1 MATFVYQ
8 MKLNRTYL
16 FIAISSIALLSV
28 LIIQVNWILKTAA
41 IKEGLFNE
49 KANMVLSRTTEALR
63 NDKETCAKIGEC
75 FNKDDAP
82 KSVAKLG
89 VSEML
94 KVDSLFRHYM
104 KYYNFH
110 VDYSFVV
117 IKAGP
122 VISGMENDIAGY
134 SFNKPLE
141 EVARINGLELKLI
154 FPEKKQ
160 FIFAELGYLFITSL
174 VLILVVLFLFWRTSL
189 SLMKEQKISGHI
201 RAFLNNMTHEFK
213 TPITNIA
220 LADRMIM
227 KHPVILQEKN
237 LMHYTE
243 IIKEENEKLRLQVEQ
258 VLSMSALEKGE
269 ISLKMITIDFH
280 ALIQESV
287 KSFSIQIED
296 RQGSINLEL
305 NSKNHLILGDSANLT
320 NVFCNLIDNAIKYSR
335 EKPDITI
342 RTRNSDNVFIVSVS
356 DKGTGIDKE
365 YKTKVFDKYFRV
377 STGDVH
383 DVKGFGL
390 GLAYVKEVI
399 DLHGGT
405 IELESEKGKGSVFTI
420 SLPYA

>member
-1 MATFVYQ
+1 

-134 SFNKPLE
+134 SFNKPLQNFRQSKS
-141 EVARINGLELKLI
+141 V
-154 FPEKKQ
+154 Q
-160 FIFAELGYLFITSL
+160 
-174 VLILVVLFLFWRTSL
+174 
-189 SLMKEQKISGHI
+189 
-201 RAFLNNMTHEFK
+201 
-213 TPITNIA
+213 
-220 LADRMIM
+220 
-227 KHPVILQEKN
+227 
-237 LMHYTE
+237 
-243 IIKEENEKLRLQVEQ
+243 RLQ
-258 VLSMSALEKGE
+258 
-269 ISLKMITIDFH
+269 SLH
-280 ALIQESV
+280 PL
-287 KSFSIQIED
+287 
-296 RQGSINLEL
+296 RQGRCDHPARLRGWRPR
-305 NSKNHLILGDSANLT
+305 SKT
-320 NVFCNLIDNAIKYSR
+320 NAARC
-335 EKPDITI
+335 
-342 RTRNSDNVFIVSVS
+342 
-356 DKGTGIDKE
+356 
-365 YKTKVFDKYFRV
+365 
-377 STGDVH
+377 
-383 DVKGFGL
+383 
-390 GLAYVKEVI
+390 
-399 DLHGGT
+399 
-405 IELESEKGKGSVFTI
+405 
-420 SLPYA
+420 